1 MFKKFGEV
9 FYSDPAFEN
18 IRKTIKN
25 AEITERFH
33 EIFPGLEEHV
43 AVTKFRNGVLSLYVD
58 NSVLKHELK
67 SNDQL
72 MINRINTWFKEEVVT
87 EIKFVNKV

>member
-1 MFKKFGEV
+1 MFKKFGDV

-33 EIFPGLEEHV
+33 EIFPGLGEHV
-43 AVTKFRNGVLSLYVD
+43 TARKIKNGTLWLSVD
-58 NSVLKHELK
+58 NSVLRHELK
-67 SNDQL
+67 TNDQL
-72 MINRINTWFKEEVVT
+72 MINKINTWFKEEVVR
-87 EIKFVNKV
+87 EIKFVK